1 MVAAIAQ
8 RQPGGCVRPRAP
20 QVRVPSYNLGTTP
33 KYWHIAPVR
42 YAAMKTRLN
51 ALALLS
57 WFAVIHAADSS
68 ALHPGIPSPL
78 SLFNVSPV
86 RLVWKSE
93 TGVKN
98 AQNLL
103 ASRPGQTVL
112 KEPAPPCVLTASSNG
127 SVGVL
132 LDFGRELQGFVE
144 IFTPMTAGKEP
155 VRVRVR
161 FGESVAEAMADLG
174 GKQNAQNDHALRD
187 QIITLP
193 WLGKITVGPSG
204 FRFVR
209 IDAIDP
215 KRPAQISEVRAV
227 LQIRDIPYLGA
238 FQSDDERLNK
248 IWSVGAYTVHLNMQ
262 DYLWDGI
269 KRDRLVWIGD
279 MHPEVSTINAVFGFN
294 DVVPRSL
301 DLTRDITPVT
311 EWMNGISSYS
321 MWWVLIHEDWWMHHG
336 NKSYLAAQKPYLVPL
351 LKKLAK
357 LVGPDGRERIDG
369 MRFLDWPSSPNKQ
382 GVTAGLQAL
391 LVMTLESGERLMK
404 TLDEDEVAKLCAD
417 GAARGRKVV
426 PDVNGSKS
434 GAALL
439 SLAGMMDAKNTAD
452 SVLKVDGPRGVS
464 TFYGF
469 YVLQALAKSGDTDTA
484 LDFISTYWG
493 AMLDFGAT
501 TFWEDFDLEWTNNAA
516 RIDELVPP
524 GKKDIHGD
532 CGAYCYEG
540 FRHSF
545 CHGWASGPTAWL
557 SQNVL
562 GVKPLEP
569 GFGKVS
575 VTPQLGRLKW
585 VEGAYPTPK
594 GVIRVRHERKD
605 QRIVSKVEVPP
616 GVTWVRD

>member
-1 MVAAIAQ
+1 
-8 RQPGGCVRPRAP
+8 
-20 QVRVPSYNLGTTP
+20 
-33 KYWHIAPVR
+33 
-42 YAAMKTRLN
+42 MKTRC
-51 ALALLS
+51 LLS
-57 WFAVIHAADSS
+57 LLLCWVAVACAA
-68 ALHPGIPSPL
+68 PGTQHDPGKRSPL

-86 RLVWKSE
+86 RLLWKSDA
-93 TGVKN
+93 GVKN
-98 AQNLL
+98 PQNLL
-103 ASRPGQTVL
+103 AARPGQSVL

-127 SVGVL
+127 PAGVL
-132 LDFGRELQGFVE
+132 LDFGRELQGYVE
-144 IFTPMTAGKEP
+144 IFTPMTAGKDP

-161 FGESVAEAMADLG
+161 FGESASEAMAELG

-187 QIITLP
+187 QIVTLP

-209 IDAIDP
+209 IDALDP
-215 KRPAQISEVRAV
+215 KRPAHLSEVRAV
-227 LQIRDIPYLGA
+227 LQIRDIPYVGQ
-238 FQSDDERLNK
+238 FRCDDDRLNK
-248 IWSVGAYTVHLNMQ
+248 IWDVGAYTVHLNMQ

-294 DVVPRSL
+294 DVVPGSL

-336 NKSYLAAQKPYLVPL
+336 NKAYLDAQKPYLGPL

-382 GVTAGLQAL
+382 GVTAGLQGL
-391 LVMTLESGERLMK
+391 LVMTLESGARLMEVLGDSDLAK
-404 TLDEDEVAKLCAD
+404 TCSEA
-417 GAARGRKVV
+417 AARGRKVV
-426 PDVNGSKS
+426 PEVNGSKS

-439 SLAGMMDAKNTAD
+439 SLAGMVDAQRTAK
-452 SVLKVDGPRGVS
+452 SVLKVDGPKGVS

-501 TFWEDFDLEWTNNAA
+501 TFWEDFDLSWTNNAA
-516 RIDELVPP
+516 RIDELVPA

-545 CHGWASGPTAWL
+545 CHGWASGPTAWM

-562 GVKPLEP
+562 GVKPIEP
-569 GFGKVS
+569 GFRKVAIK
-575 VTPQLGRLKW
+575 PQLGRLKW
-585 VEGAYPTPK
+585 AEGAYPTPH
-594 GVIRVRHERKD
+594 GPIRVRHDRQPDGSVK
-605 QRIVSKVEVPP
+605 SKVEVPV
-616 GVTWVRD
+616 GVEWFRDGVARN